1 MSSISSV
8 WADTRALVREL
19 YSDLRQFPWRNT
31 WLTLGERFGED
42 RLAQTASSL
51 TFSTLIALVPLFTV
65 ALAIFSALPVFDR
78 MEGVVQEWLVKSLIP
93 ENIARTV
100 LQYLQQFST
109 KAAGLGWTGGVVL
122 LASAL
127 AVVLT
132 IDNKLNE
139 IWRVRRRRPFARRIL
154 MYWAALTLGP
164 LILGISVTATTYL
177 VSSSQGLVAYVPGGV
192 RWAWSVIE
200 FLGMVL
206 MLAGLYRVVPNVR
219 VRWSHALIGGM
230 LAALTL
236 ELVKRLLA
244 WYLAA
249 VPSYSVIYG
258 AFATLPILLIWIYLV
273 WVVVL
278 LGAVVTAYLPTL
290 LAGIARRSDHDGWDF
305 SLALEILAMLDWVR
319 ERGELRGLST
329 RALAHH
335 LRVSDLQLERALD
348 VLVSLHWV
356 GQLDE
361 PEARNVLLVDP
372 GTAPLHVLA
381 ERLLLPRSLSTEG
394 LWQRLDLDQV
404 SMAQVLPRVSDH

>member
-1 MSSISSV
+1 MRGE
-8 WADTRALVREL
+8 AREL
-19 YSDLRQFPWRNT
+19 IQELRSDLRQFPWRNT

-51 TFSTLIALVPLFTV
+51 TFSTLIAMVPLFTV

-78 MEGVVQEWLVKSLIP
+78 MEGVVEQWLVKSLIP

-100 LQYLQQFST
+100 LTYLHQFSA
-109 KAAGLGWTGGVVL
+109 KAASLGWTGGVVL
-122 LASAL
+122 LVSAL

-139 IWRVRRRRPFARRIL
+139 IWRVRRRRPFARRVL

-164 LILGISVTATTYL
+164 LILGVSVTATTYL

-200 FLGMVL
+200 FLGMVF
-206 MLAGLYRVVPNVR
+206 MLGVLYRVVPNVP

-230 LAALTL
+230 LAALAL
-236 ELVKRLLA
+236 ELVKRLLS
-244 WYLAA
+244 WYLAV

-273 WVVVL
+273 WIVVL
-278 LGAVVTAYLPTL
+278 LGAVATAYMPTL
-290 LAGIARRSDHDGWDF
+290 IAGIARRSDHEGWDF
-305 SLALEILAMLDWVR
+305 ALALEILAMLDWVR
-319 ERGELRGLST
+319 GRGELRGLST
-329 RALAHH
+329 KALAHH
-335 LRVSDLQLERALD
+335 LRVSDLQLERALEALSD
-348 VLVSLHWV
+348 LQWV

-361 PEARNVLLVDP
+361 AESRNVLLVDVAV
-372 GTAPLHVLA
+372 TPLKTLA
-381 ERLLLPRSLSTEG
+381 EALLLPRSLSTEG

-404 SMAQVLPRVSDH
+404 TVREVLPQVSHD

>member
-1 MSSISSV
+1 MALIPSI

-19 YSDLRQFPWRNT
+19 SSDLRQFPWRNT

-42 RLAQTASSL
+42 RLSQTASSL

-78 MEGVVQEWLVKSLIP
+78 MEGVVEQWLVKSLIP
-93 ENIARTV
+93 ENIARSV
-100 LQYLQQFST
+100 LKYLHQFSA

-122 LASAL
+122 LVSAL

-139 IWRVRRRRPFARRIL
+139 IWRVRRQRPFARRVL

-164 LILGISVTATTYL
+164 LVLGLSVTATTYL

-192 RWAWSVIE
+192 RWAWSVVE
-200 FLGMVL
+200 FFGMVL
-206 MLAGLYRVVPNVR
+206 MLAALYRVVPNVR
-219 VRWSHALIGGM
+219 VRWSHALIGGL
-230 LAALTL
+230 LASLAL

-244 WYLAA
+244 WYLSA

-305 SLALEILAMLDWVR
+305 TLALEILAMLAWA
-319 ERGELRGLST
+319 RGRASLRGLST
-329 RALAHH
+329 SDLAHH
-335 LRVSDLQLERALD
+335 LRVSDLQLERALET
-348 VLVSLHWV
+348 LVELQWV

-361 PEARNVLLVDP
+361 SESRNVLLIDP
-372 GTAPLHVLA
+372 ATTPLRVVA
-381 ERLLLPRSLSTEG
+381 EALLLPRSLSTQA
-394 LWQRLDLDQV
+394 LWTRADLDRV
-404 SMAQVLPRVSDH
+404 CVAEVLPQVTAQ